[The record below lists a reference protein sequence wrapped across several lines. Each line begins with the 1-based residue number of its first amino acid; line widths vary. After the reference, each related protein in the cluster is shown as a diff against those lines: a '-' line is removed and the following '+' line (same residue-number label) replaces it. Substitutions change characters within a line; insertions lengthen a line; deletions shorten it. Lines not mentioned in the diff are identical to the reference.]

1 MSREFDYV
9 YTTRQKL
16 DEAIQTLNECNDI
29 LDELLATGRI
39 YLNHVSDDA
48 S

>member
-1 MSREFDYV
+1 MSREFDDV
-9 YTTRQKL
+9 YMTRQSL
-16 DEAIQTLNECNDI
+16 DDAIEALNKCNDI
-29 LDELLATGRI
+29 LDEILATGRI